1 MTALSLAT
9 LALLLSE
16 VWIAACVDSRSGRV
30 PNHLN
35 ATFLILNLAV
45 AGSLGWW
52 RLALVWSAL
61 SVPAALVLHR
71 LGLGGGDLK
80 LVLSTCPLG
89 GPIPWLALAA
99 ACVAGYLR
107 GGRLS
112 ALDLAAFTT
121 VLAISTLL

>member
-1 MTALSLAT
+1 MTTPDLAT
-9 LALLLSE
+9 AILLSE
-16 VWIAACVDSRSGRV
+16 VWIAACIDFRSGRV
-30 PNHLN
+30 PNRLN

-52 RLALVWSAL
+52 RPALTWAVL
-61 SVPAALVLHR
+61 SVPAALILHR

-89 GPIPWLALAA
+89 GPIPWVALAA

-121 VLAISTLL
+121 ALTIPALL